1 MFFLQSN
8 AKLWFLHFLITRCIA
23 FVALSNSSLMLRFNE
38 LLLQTV
44 TPRYFKKVEN
54 VLIKNLH
61 KENSCFVY
69 LYRILPTVSFF
80 LLLTLKRHF
89 CLAISKTKHMVKV
102 SNLLNFLTI
111 RCYHL
116 HTIKQK
122 DLNKDKN
129 FTYNVLREAL
139 QISDFV
145 CI

>member
-1 MFFLQSN
+1 MFLLQSN

-122 DLNKDKN
+122 YLNKD
-129 FTYNVLREAL
+129 
-139 QISDFV
+139 
-145 CI
+145 